1 MKGHQG
7 KDYMKKILT
16 AVIFCLLASEGFAQT
31 VAGTVGPNGTSGT
44 VGFGLNNNNPAFSST
59 PQEGWWRGT
68 AAYMSGFANYLQSLG
83 AYENLHEMAVD
94 KNIQN
99 NYNRIQLRWAIKDE
113 IAARK
118 AANKKDY
125 IALENERL
133 DRLEKKAELDKRK
146 LDLQKKGIL
155 PTPPKPS
162 MGWRGH
168 KFSSFEEFKKSP
180 LFGEFLEEARDREFA
195 SIKES
200 FNKEL
205 RYQEAIKISAMLR
218 KKSYEQIDRDAKR
231 HQVLKQLEKDAEK
244 KIAPSTDNEGKVA
257 KPANGYIFG
266 KFSKDE
272 LPPSARA
279 LPQYGEKPLKET
291 PAPSVK

>member
-1 MKGHQG
+1 MI
-7 KDYMKKILT
+7 KILT
-16 AVIFCLLASEGFAQT
+16 AAIICLFASEGFAQT

-44 VGFGLNNNNPAFSST
+44 VGFNLNNGLNNTPAFSST
-59 PQEGWWRGT
+59 AQEGWWRGA

-83 AYENLHEMAVD
+83 AYENLHEMAMD
-94 KNIQN
+94 KQLRN
-99 NYNRIQLRWAIKDE
+99 NYNRIQMRWAIKDE

-146 LDLQKKGIL
+146 LELQKKGIL
-155 PTPPKPS
+155 PTPKPS
-162 MGWRGH
+162 MGWHGH

-180 LFGEFLEEARDREFA
+180 IFGEFLEEARDREFA

-200 FNKEL
+200 LNKEL
-205 RYQEAIKISAMLR
+205 RYQEALRATVMLR
-218 KKSYEQIDRDAKR
+218 KKTYEQIENDAKR
-231 HQVLKQLEKDAEK
+231 YQILKQLEKDAEK
-244 KIAPSTDNEGKVA
+244 KTAPSTGNEGKTA

-272 LPPSARA
+272 LPPRARS
-279 LPQYGEKPLKET
+279 LPQYGDKPLEVA
-291 PAPSVK
+291 PAPATPK